1 MKLLVRLRN
10 LLQFQLEQFMLRGV
24 LSRLLVIACAMVLIA
39 VSAGLLVY
47 NVPHIGEAG
56 EEGDPGS
63 AIWWA
68 FLRLT
73 DSGYLGDDEGTL
85 LRTVSTTLTILGVV
99 LFVGALIATMT
110 QWLDDTIET
119 LEAGYTPIAK
129 NNHILIL
136 GWSSRTAGMVEN
148 LVQSQARVKRF
159 LDRHGGGRLH
169 IVILAERVNTG
180 MAQELKDRLGRRYD
194 ARRITLRSG
203 TPLRADHLR
212 RVDFEHA
219 AAVILAGRE
228 FDGDGAGD
236 EATIKTLINATG
248 SSEDKLPLVVAEVF
262 DANHLATAAR
272 AYAGEAE
279 LIGAGRIV
287 ARLLAQNTRNRG
299 LSWVYGELLNGKDEQ
314 IFVRECPSLVGER
327 LVDVAGCFDKAVL
340 LGAARD
346 GALIPV
352 HREDGERVR
361 DGDRLAFIARAFDDC
376 APTGAPETVITA
388 SPVER
393 RERAARSRGHRR
405 VLVLGWNRKLPSLL
419 AEFEAYRRESV
430 TIDVF
435 SLRPIAERETLLAR
449 QGVRFAHASVRQIEG
464 DFTSYHDL
472 GRLSLA
478 DYDNIILLASDW
490 LGSAEAAD
498 ARMVM
503 GYLVLAQ
510 QLEKV
515 DQPPFTLVETMS
527 AENAALFDAPHVERL
542 ISPAI
547 QSSLLTQVALRRELH
562 WVMEE
567 LFGAGGAEVVFRDAS
582 RLGLAGGE
590 DSFETLRRA
599 RAGEDEILLG
609 VMRGPETAQPR
620 LQLNVRDKHVPL
632 NLKAGDEL
640 VVLAVPAAALSTGEV
655 G

>member
-1 MKLLVRLRN
+1 
-10 LLQFQLEQFMLRGV
+10 MLRGV

-47 NVPHIGEAG
+47 NLPHIGEAG

-73 DSGYLGDDEGTL
+73 DSGYLGDDEGPL

-148 LVQSQARVKRF
+148 LMQSQARVKRF

-228 FDGDGAGD
+228 FDSDGGGD
-236 EATIKTLINATG
+236 EATIKTLINANG
-248 SSEDKLPLVVAEVF
+248 SSEDDLPLVVAEIF
-262 DANHLATAAR
+262 DANHLGTAAR

-279 LIGAGRIV
+279 VIGAGRIV
-287 ARLLAQNTRNRG
+287 ARLLAQNARNRG
-299 LSWVYGELLNGKDEQ
+299 LSWVYGELLNGRDEQ

-352 HREDGERVR
+352 HRQDDERVR

-376 APTGAPETVITA
+376 APTGAPEAVVTA

-393 RERAARSRGHRR
+393 RERAARNRGHRR

-449 QGVRFAHASVRQIEG
+449 QGVGFSHASVRQIEG

-503 GYLVLAQ
+503 GYLVLAR

-515 DQPPFTLVETMS
+515 EQPPFTLVETMS

-582 RLGLAGGE
+582 RLGFVGGDE
-590 DSFETLRRA
+590 SFETLRRA
-599 RAGEDEILLG
+599 RASEDEILLG

-620 LQLNVRDKHVPL
+620 LQLNVRDKHAPL

-640 VVLAVPAAALSTGEV
+640 VVLAVPAASLSGAEV

>member
-47 NVPHIGEAG
+47 NVPHVGAAG
-56 EEGDPGS
+56 DGDPGS

-85 LRTVSTTLTILGVV
+85 LRTVSTTLTVLGVV

-136 GWSSRTAGMVEN
+136 GWSNRTAGMVKD
-148 LVQSQARVKRF
+148 LVESQARVKRF

-169 IVILAERVNTG
+169 IVILAERVTTA
-180 MAQELKDRLGRRYD
+180 MAQELKDQLGRRYNP
-194 ARRITLRSG
+194 RRITLRSG

-228 FDGDGAGD
+228 FGGDSAVD
-236 EATIKTLINATG
+236 EATIKTLMNAT
-248 SSEDKLPLVVAEVF
+248 SSSDEKLPLLVAEIF
-262 DANHLATAAR
+262 DANYLPTARR

-287 ARLLAQNTRNRG
+287 ARLLAQNARNRG
-299 LSWVYGELLNGKDEQ
+299 LSWVYGELLNGSDEQ
-314 IFVRECPSLVGER
+314 IFVRECPGLVDER
-327 LVDVAGCFDKAVL
+327 LVDVAGCFERAVL
-340 LGAARD
+340 LGAARE
-346 GALIPV
+346 GALVPV
-352 HREDGERVR
+352 HRHDDDRVR
-361 DGDRLAFIARAFDDC
+361 VGDRLAFIARSFEDC
-376 APTGAPETVITA
+376 VPTSEPETVMTA
-388 SPVER
+388 TPVER
-393 RERAARSRGHRR
+393 RERASRSRGHRR

-449 QGVRFAHASVRQIEG
+449 QGVQFAHASVRQLEG

-472 GRLSLA
+472 ARLALA

-510 QLEKV
+510 QLEQV
-515 DQPPFTLVETMS
+515 ENPPFTLVETMS
-527 AENAALFDAPHVERL
+527 ADNAALFDAAHVERL
-542 ISPAI
+542 ISPEV
-547 QSSLLTQVALRRELH
+547 QSSLLTQIALRRELH

-582 RLGLAGGE
+582 KLGVTATN
-590 DSFETLRRA
+590 DSFDTLRRA

-609 VMRGPETAQPR
+609 IMRAPDTAHPR
-620 LQLNVRDKHVPL
+620 LQLNVVDKHAPL
-632 NLKAGDEL
+632 NLVAGDEL
-640 VVLAVPAAALSTGEV
+640 VVLAVPAASMSV
-655 G
+655 GAVV

>member
-47 NVPHIGEAG
+47 NLPHAGQAG

-85 LRTVSTTLTILGVV
+85 LRTVSTTLTVLGVV

-136 GWSSRTAGMVEN
+136 GWSSRTPGMVRD
-148 LVQSQARVKRF
+148 LVYSQARVKRF

-169 IVILAERVNTG
+169 IVILAERVNTA
-180 MAQELKDRLGRRYD
+180 MAQELKDRLGRRYNS
-194 ARRITLRSG
+194 RHITLRSG

-212 RVDFEHA
+212 RVDFGHA

-228 FDGDGAGD
+228 FEGDNATD
-236 EATIKTLINATG
+236 EATIKTLMNATG
-248 SSEDKLPLVVAEVF
+248 STEEQLPLLVAEIF
-262 DANHLATAAR
+262 DANHLPTARR

-287 ARLLAQNTRNRG
+287 ARLLAQNARNRG
-299 LSWVYGELLNGKDEQ
+299 LSWVYGELLNGSDEQ
-314 IFVRECPSLVGER
+314 IFVRECPSLADQR
-327 LVDVAGCFDKAVL
+327 LVDVAGCFERAVL
-340 LGAARD
+340 LGIARD
-346 GALIPV
+346 GALVPV
-352 HREDGERVR
+352 HRTDDEHIRA
-361 DGDRLAFIARAFDDC
+361 GDRLAFIARSYEDC
-376 APTGAPETVITA
+376 VPTRAPEAVVTA
-388 SPVER
+388 SPLQR
-393 RERAARSRGHRR
+393 QQRASHRGHRR
-405 VLVLGWNRKLPSLL
+405 VLVLGWNRKLPALL
-419 AEFEAYRRESV
+419 AEFEAYQRESV

-435 SLRPIAERETLLAR
+435 SLRPVSERETLLAR
-449 QGVRFAHASVRQIEG
+449 QGVAFSHATVRQIEG

-472 GRLSLA
+472 ARLALA

-503 GYLVLAQ
+503 GYLVLSEQ
-510 QLEKV
+510 FEHI
-515 DQPPFTLVETMS
+515 DNPPFTLVETMS
-527 AENAALFDAPHVERL
+527 ADNAALFEAAHVERL
-542 ISPAI
+542 ISPQI

-567 LFGAGGAEVVFRDAS
+567 LFGAGGAEVVFRDAHTLVMTAS
-582 RLGLAGGE
+582 D
-590 DSFETLRRA
+590 DSFDTLRRA
-599 RAGEDEILLG
+599 RAREDEILLG
-609 VMRGPETAQPR
+609 VLRAPHGAQPR
-620 LQLNVRDKHVPL
+620 LQLNVVDKQAPL
-632 NLKAGDEL
+632 RLAAGDEL
-640 VVLAVPAAALSTGEV
+640 VVLAVPAAVAGVSDSG
-655 G
+655 